1 MNFFYLLNTGKAIQ
15 PEIALSNL
23 TSIAIRRRST
33 SPISSTVFLQ
43 CVKESDGVR
52 GSTSLFSWLNDSLTQ
67 SAIQREILIC
77 FSKCLGCLAEFL
89 DLEEVKS
96 RSYSLRRMTTDESPS
111 LVKLEVHPP
120 WSHLMVDDALS
131 LQKVS
136 FHQEFWQY
144 SAWAPFVSGQ
154 GEYHETY
161 VLTDY
166 IFYTVGN

>member
-1 MNFFYLLNTGKAIQ
+1 
-15 PEIALSNL
+15 
-23 TSIAIRRRST
+23 
-33 SPISSTVFLQ
+33 
-43 CVKESDGVR
+43 
-52 GSTSLFSWLNDSLTQ
+52 
-67 SAIQREILIC
+67 
-77 FSKCLGCLAEFL
+77 
-89 DLEEVKS
+89 
-96 RSYSLRRMTTDESPS
+96 
-111 LVKLEVHPP
+111 
-120 WSHLMVDDALS
+120 MVDDALS